1 MFIVQKSLIF
11 ILLSICFSTSIL
23 YGTVLEAQF
32 EKIDRDEAILLSIIK
47 REQNAILKREKE
59 ERAIALKKA
68 RERLITAKINLSN
81 QRMEVFRG
89 DELLYNWK
97 VSTARRGYRT
107 PLGKYKPLYLV
118 KMHYSRKYHNSP
130 MPHSIF
136 FNGGYAIHGTNSIG
150 RLGKKASHGCV
161 RLHPKNAQK
170 LFTLVLEYGKKN
182 TSIEIIK

>member
-1 MFIVQKSLIF
+1 MFIIQKLLVSIVLF
-11 ILLSICFSTSIL
+11 ILFFVNISQASMLKEQFKKIDKEEELLISIL
-23 YGTVLEAQF
+23 LQ
-32 EKIDRDEAILLSIIK
+32 EKSR
-47 REQNAILKREKE
+47 ILKKEQEKKE
-59 ERAIALKKA
+59 IALKKA
-68 RERLITAKINLSN
+68 RDKRITAKINLSQ
-81 QRMEVFRG
+81 QRMEVFHG
-89 DELLYNWK
+89 DKLIYEWK

-136 FNGGYAIHGTNSIG
+136 FNGGYAIHGTKSIR

-170 LFTLVLEYGKKN
+170 LYRLVLKYGKTN
-182 TSIEIIK
+182 TSIEIVK